1 MNLMDQII
9 NQITGWLRKEVE
21 TARVKGLL
29 VGVSGG
35 LDSAVVAYLI
45 KRAFPDESL
54 GVIMPLKSNPVDI
67 EHAELVVKSCNIN
80 NLTIVLTKSYQD
92 LYSTVEKAI
101 YSRDSTNSLNQAQL
115 ADANLRARLRMSTLY
130 TIATHYNYLVVGTD
144 NASEWYTG
152 YFTKYGDGG
161 VDILPIVPFTKEEVR
176 DLAGH
181 LGVPNEII
189 HKEPSADLWSGQTD
203 EAEMG
208 TTYEHID
215 AYLKGQEVPLKD
227 RQLIEKMHQRTMH
240 KREPIKQFTLRE

>member
-1 MNLMDQII
+1 VEQIVDQL
-9 NQITGWLRKEVE
+9 THWLQKQVQ
-21 TARVKGLL
+21 AAHVKGLL

-45 KRAFPDESL
+45 KRAFPNNSL
-54 GVIMPLKSNPVDI
+54 GVIMPLKSNPADI
-67 EHAELVVKSCNIN
+67 EHANLVVKSSQIDHLTVDLTQSHAVLYETIEQNVQTKDNID
-80 NLTIVLTKSYQD
+80 VLN
-92 LYSTVEKAI
+92 E
-101 YSRDSTNSLNQAQL
+101 AQL

-161 VDILPIVPFTKEEVR
+161 VDLLPIVPFTKEEVR

-227 RQLIEKMHQRTMH
+227 RQLIEQMHQRTMH

>member
-9 NQITGWLRKEVE
+9 NQLTEWLRKEVE
-21 TARVKGLL
+21 TDQVKGLL
-29 VGVSGG
+29 VCVSGG
-35 LDSAVVAYLI
+35 LDSAVVSYLI

-54 GVIMPLKSNPVDI
+54 VVIMPLKSNPVDI

-80 NLTIVLTKSYQD
+80 HLTIDLTKSHQE

-161 VDILPIVPFTKEEVR
+161 DRKSTRLNSSHVAISYAVFC
-176 DLAGH
+176 
-181 LGVPNEII
+181 
-189 HKEPSADLWSGQTD
+189 
-203 EAEMG
+203 
-208 TTYEHID
+208 
-215 AYLKGQEVPLKD
+215 LKK
-227 RQLIEKMHQRTMH
+227 
-240 KREPIKQFTLRE
+240 